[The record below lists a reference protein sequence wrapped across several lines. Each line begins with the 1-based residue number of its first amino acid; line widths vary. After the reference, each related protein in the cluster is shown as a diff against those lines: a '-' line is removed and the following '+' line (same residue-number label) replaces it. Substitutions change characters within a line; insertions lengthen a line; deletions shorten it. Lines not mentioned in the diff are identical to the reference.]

1 MYLLLN
7 DKNLCGYYR
16 IEANPGIQAKGKFV
30 HERFGYLDDPSIAA
44 QLLQFNNG
52 TQAHVQFSLP
62 QIHCASCVFL
72 LEHLHQINPG
82 IIRSQTNFQRKE
94 IFISFQPQVISLRQ
108 VVELLAFIGY
118 EPTIT
123 LEQTT
128 TSDSPNRSSL
138 LHPTLIKI
146 GVAGFC
152 FANIMMLSFPE
163 YFSGGH
169 IEQAGLKKTF
179 TGLIAVLSLPVLFYS
194 ASTFY
199 LSAWKSLR
207 QRFLNIDAPIVLAT
221 IVAFGRSYYEI
232 ITGTGAGY
240 LDSATGIIFFML
252 VGRWFQSKTYDSLSF
267 DRDYRSYFPL
277 GVTLIKDKEQHTISL
292 TQLNIGDRIL
302 TRNEEMVPADALLL
316 KGKAMIDY
324 SFVSGENHPVAV
336 EKGSLIFA
344 GGKQVGGSIELEVVK
359 PVQQSYITDLWNRAA
374 EGKQKNNRT
383 SFIHP
388 WSRYF
393 SLVQFSVA
401 LVTAIYWWVVAPQN
415 VWPAVTAIL
424 LVACPCS
431 LLLSATFTFGNML
444 RIFGRNK
451 FFLKNASVIESLS
464 NTDTIVFDKT
474 GTLTSQQSATI
485 TYEGTP
491 LTAKESALVHAMC
504 KQSVHPMSKIVAT
517 HLNAYAPSNINF
529 DYFEE
534 VAGKGLEARCGI
546 YHIRLGSP
554 QFVEGGHFEK
564 SLGNNSQML
573 VAFNGICM
581 GSFHIQHPYRPHL
594 QPMIHQLKAAG
605 YGLHVL
611 SGDNDAE
618 RSNLE
623 MLFGKTTPI
632 HFQQTPLQKLEYIR
646 SLQENGHRV
655 CMIGD
660 GLNDAGALLQAD
672 TGIAVSSDTA
682 RFSPASDALL
692 HGDQVASLQHLMQY
706 AKSGKRIVTA
716 SFVLSILYNFV
727 GVGFAVQAKLSPMI
741 AAILM
746 PLSSISIV
754 VLVSVLSTV
763 LARKYKL

>member
-1 MYLLLN
+1 M
-7 DKNLCGYYR
+7 
-16 IEANPGIQAKGKFV
+16 EANPGIQAKGKFV

-44 QLLQFNNG
+44 KLLQFNNG

-94 IFISFQPQVISLRQ
+94 IFISYQPKVISLRK

-128 TSDSPNRSSL
+128 SSTTPAKPSH
-138 LHPTLIKI
+138 LHPMLYKI

-169 IEQAGLKKTF
+169 IEQAGLKTTF
-179 TGLIAVLSLPVLFYS
+179 TWLIFVLSLPVLFYS

-199 LSAWKSLR
+199 ISAWKALR

-252 VGRWFQSKTYDSLSF
+252 VGRWFQSKTYDALSF

-277 GVTLIKDKEQHTISL
+277 GVTLINGKQQHTISL
-292 TQLNIGDRIL
+292 TQLKTGDRIL

-316 KGKAMIDY
+316 KGKALIDY
-324 SFVSGENHPVAV
+324 SFVSGENHPVPV
-336 EKGSLIFA
+336 ELGALIYA
-344 GGKQVGGSIELEVVK
+344 GGKQLGGVIELEVVK
-359 PVQQSYITDLWNRAA
+359 PVQQSYITDLWNQAA
-374 EGKQKNNRT
+374 EGKQKNSST

-393 SLVQFSVA
+393 SLVQFSIA
-401 LVTAIYWWVVAPQN
+401 LLTAIYWWVVAPQHI
-415 VWPAVTAIL
+415 WPAVTAIL

-444 RIFGRNK
+444 RIFGKNR
-451 FFLKNASVIESLS
+451 FFLKNASVIESLA
-464 NTDTIVFDKT
+464 NTNDIVFDKT
-474 GTLTSQQSATI
+474 GTLTSQHSATI

-491 LTAKESALVHAMC
+491 LTAKESALVQAMSV
-504 KQSVHPMSKIVAT
+504 QSVHPLSKMLAT
-517 HLNAYAPSNINF
+517 HLDAYSQSDITF

-534 VAGKGLEARCGI
+534 VAGKGLEAKSGM

-554 QFVEGGHFEK
+554 QFIQGGQFEK
-564 SLGNNSQML
+564 NQGNNSQIL
-573 VAFNGICM
+573 VALNGTCM
-581 GSFHIQHPYRPHL
+581 GSFHIQHPYRTHL
-594 QPMIHQLKAAG
+594 QPMIHQLKASG
-605 YGLHVL
+605 YRLHVL
-611 SGDNDAE
+611 SGDNDGE

-623 MLFGKTTPI
+623 ILFGKGIPMRF
-632 HFQQTPLQKLEYIR
+632 HQTPLQKLEYIR
-646 SLQENGHRV
+646 SLQQDGHRV

-672 TGIAVSSDTA
+672 TGIAVSSDAA

-692 HGDQVASLQHLMQY
+692 DGDQVSSLQHLMQY
-706 AKSGKRIVTA
+706 AKSGKTIITA
-716 SFVLSILYNFV
+716 SFVLSILYNIV

-754 VLVSVLSTV
+754 LLVSTLSSV
-763 LARKYKL
+763 IARKYKL